1 MVPLSYYVTLSAVV
15 FGIGVIGVLIRRSL
29 IVILMSLEL
38 MLNAVNINL
47 VAFSHYLQS
56 MTGQVFVFFII
67 TVAAAEAAVGL
78 AIVIALFRNRATIH
92 VDEINIM
99 KW

>member
-1 MVPLSYYVTLSAVV
+1 MPLSYYVTLSAVV
-15 FGIGVIGVLIRRSL
+15 FGIGVVGLLTRRSL
-29 IVILMSLEL
+29 IIILMSLEL
-38 MLNAVNINL
+38 MLNAVNINF

-78 AIVIALFRNRATIH
+78 AIVIALFRNKATIH
-92 VDEINIM
+92 VDDVNLM
-99 KW
+99 KG